1 MYIHDCVNISKKSF
15 GKHVKKHR
23 KNKNMTQQDLATL
36 MGLQVKSISCIE
48 RGDTYPSQENIFKL
62 SIILDMS
69 LDEFVFGYK
78 SKDETISIKEI
89 NSLLSE
95 LSPNQIS
102 FVFSV
107 LKVMCE
113 NMDLIQMC
121 DCKKA

>member
-1 MYIHDCVNISKKSF
+1 MDINDCVNISKKSF

-107 LKVMCE
+107 LKVMCD

>member
-1 MYIHDCVNISKKSF
+1 MVIHDCVNISKKSF
-15 GKHVKKHR
+15 GKYVKNHR

>member
-1 MYIHDCVNISKKSF
+1 MVIHDCVNISKKSF
-15 GKHVKKHR
+15 GKYVKNHR

-48 RGDTYPSQENIFKL
+48 RGNTYPSQENIFKL

-89 NSLLSE
+89 NDLLSE

-102 FVFSV
+102 FVLSA

-121 DCKKA
+121 DCKKV